1 MATATKTNTN
11 KVAIRALLEKA
22 VIDAGVGRLSQQPNF
37 EEKIL
42 PQVMRDIAAV
52 TGQQPQL
59 RKAKESIAGFKLR
72 EGTIVGLRVTLRRAK
87 AVDFF
92 ERLITIVLPRVR
104 DFVGL
109 EHSAIDQ
116 GGTLNVGIRD
126 HLVFPEIS
134 PEKSPVSFSI
144 GASIVP
150 KVRNRAKS
158 VEKFAAFGVPMKK
171 GAPTPKGKRKSK
183 KK

>member
-1 MATATKTNTN
+1 MAETKKTHSDRKAMRAFIE
-11 KVAIRALLEKA
+11 KV
-22 VIDAGVGRLSQQPNF
+22 VVDAGVGRLSQQPSF

-42 PQVMRDIAAV
+42 PQVMRDIAAIS
-52 TGQQPQL
+52 GQQPQV
-59 RKAKESIAGFKLR
+59 RKARESIAGFKVR
-72 EGTIVGLRVTLRRAK
+72 EGTIVGLRVTLRREK

-104 DFVGL
+104 DFGGL

-116 GGTLNVGIRD
+116 GGTLNVGVRD
-126 HLVFPEIS
+126 HLVFPEIV

-144 GASIVP
+144 GVSVVP
-150 KVRNRAKS
+150 KVRNRVKS

-171 GAPTPKGKRKSK
+171 DAPASKGKK
-183 KK
+183 KKK